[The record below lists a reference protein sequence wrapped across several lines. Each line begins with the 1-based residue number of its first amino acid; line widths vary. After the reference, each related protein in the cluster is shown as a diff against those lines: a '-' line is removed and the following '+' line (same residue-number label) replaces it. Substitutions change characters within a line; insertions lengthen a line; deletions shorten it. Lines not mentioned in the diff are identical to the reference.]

1 MGGLGRSCLYS
12 SSSPVPPR
20 LVAAA
25 ILFRVR
31 IHVILADESP
41 DGRQRVGNESLP
53 LFTVEV
59 PNSFGAEHQATDDI
73 WIALVSDLHYLS
85 TDAMTMQKGEEHA
98 AADEIN
104 SFAKAELGVTGQLG
118 IVT

>member
-1 MGGLGRSCLYS
+1 MRGSHEWGDGGT
-12 SSSPVPPR
+12 

-73 WIALVSDLHYLS
+73 WIALVSDLHWYLS

-104 SFAKAELGVTGQLG
+104 SFAKAELGVTGHLG